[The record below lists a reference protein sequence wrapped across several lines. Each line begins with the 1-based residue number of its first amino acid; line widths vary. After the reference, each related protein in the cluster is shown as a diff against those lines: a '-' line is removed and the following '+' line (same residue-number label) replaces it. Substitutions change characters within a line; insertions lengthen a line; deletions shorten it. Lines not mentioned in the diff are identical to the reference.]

1 MMIVS
6 VIKRFFTERFFDQA
20 AQNAYYLLLSVLP
33 FLLVVLS
40 IVQFLPVQEAGL
52 LMLLRPFVPEES
64 FRLIEQSVQSVL
76 YRSHE
81 NLLLF
86 SVLAALWTSSIA
98 VQSFAR
104 SLDLANERRL
114 RSSLWAGLLRN
125 IGVTILFMLVMPLSL
140 FLPLLEKL
148 LRGVIAY
155 YDVLEDWAGWLY
167 VWPGI
172 KWGLGT
178 FFLLLFFLM
187 FYQLVPTTKMKLR
200 EALPGALL
208 SAFGWQFV
216 SLLFGEY
223 VARVDYSRL
232 YGQLA
237 GIIMLV
243 LWFYLT
249 AVIMLLSGLLN
260 AEWKKRKGRSI

>member
-1 MMIVS
+1 MMIV
-6 VIKRFFTERFFDQA
+6 KRFFKERFFDQA
-20 AQNAYYLLLSVLP
+20 AQNAYYLLLSILP

-40 IVQFLPVQEAGL
+40 IVQFLPLEEASIL
-52 LMLLRPFVPEES
+52 ALLRPFVPDES
-64 FRLIEQSVQSVL
+64 FQLIEQSVQSVL
-76 YRSHE
+76 YKSHGK
-81 NLLLF
+81 LLAL
-86 SVLAALWTSSIA
+86 SMLAALWTTSVA

-104 SLDLANERRL
+104 SLDMANRKL
-114 RSSLWAGLLRN
+114 HQQPLWISIIRN
-125 IGVTILFMLVMPLSL
+125 LGVTILFMLIVPMSL
-140 FLPLLEKL
+140 FLPLIEKHIHT
-148 LRGVIAY
+148 VIAY
-155 YDVLEDWAGWLY
+155 YDVLDAWEGWLY
-167 VWPGI
+167 IWPNI

-178 FFLLLFFLM
+178 CFLFLFFLL
-187 FYQLVPTTKMKLR
+187 FYQLMPTGKMKWK

-223 VARVDYSRL
+223 VSRVDYSRL

-249 AVIMLLSGLLN
+249 AVIIILSGLLN
-260 AEWKKRKGRSI
+260 AEWKKWRRSK

>member
-1 MMIVS
+1 MIMTI
-6 VIKRFFTERFFDQA
+6 IKRFFIERFFDQA

-40 IVQFLPVQEAGL
+40 IVQFLPVEEASIL
-52 LMLLRPFVPEES
+52 ALLRPFVPDES
-64 FRLIEQSVQSVL
+64 FQLIEQSVQSVL
-76 YRSHE
+76 YKSHGK
-81 NLLLF
+81 LLVL
-86 SVLAALWTSSIA
+86 SVLAALWTTSVA

-104 SLDLANERRL
+104 SLDMANRRL
-114 RSSLWAGLLRN
+114 HQQPLWISIIRN
-125 IGVTILFMLVMPLSL
+125 LGVTILFMLIVPMSL
-140 FLPLLEKL
+140 FLPLIEKL
-148 LRGVIAY
+148 MHTVIAY
-155 YDVLEDWAGWLY
+155 YDVLDAWEGWLY
-167 VWPGI
+167 IWPNI

-178 FFLLLFFLM
+178 FFLFLFFLL
-187 FYQLVPTTKMKLR
+187 FYQLMPTGKMKWK

-208 SAFGWQFV
+208 SAFGWQLV

-223 VARVDYSRL
+223 VSRVDYSRL

-249 AVIMLLSGLLN
+249 AVIIILSGLLN
-260 AEWKKRKGRSI
+260 AEWKRRKRIT

>member
-1 MMIVS
+1 MFMTI
-6 VIKRFFTERFFDQA
+6 IKRFFKERFFDQA

-40 IVQFLPVQEAGL
+40 IVQFLPVEEASIL
-52 LMLLRPFVPEES
+52 ALLRPFVPDES
-64 FRLIEQSVQSVL
+64 FQLIEQSVQSVL
-76 YRSHE
+76 YKSHGK
-81 NLLLF
+81 LLAL
-86 SVLAALWTSSIA
+86 SVLAALWTTSIA

-104 SLDLANERRL
+104 SLDMANRRL
-114 RSSLWAGLLRN
+114 HQQPLWISIIRN
-125 IGVTILFMLVMPLSL
+125 LGVTILFMLIVPMSL
-140 FLPLLEKL
+140 FLPLIEKL
-148 LRGVIAY
+148 MHTVIAY
-155 YDVLEDWAGWLY
+155 YDVLDAWEGWLY
-167 VWPGI
+167 IWPNI

-178 FFLLLFFLM
+178 FFLFLFFLL
-187 FYQLVPTTKMKLR
+187 FYQLMPTGKMKWK

-208 SAFGWQFV
+208 SAFGWQLV

-223 VARVDYSRL
+223 VSRVDYSRL

-249 AVIMLLSGLLN
+249 AVIIILSGLLN
-260 AEWKKRKGRSI
+260 AEWKRRRRIT

>member
-1 MMIVS
+1 MIMTI
-6 VIKRFFTERFFDQA
+6 IKRFFKERFFDQA

-40 IVQFLPVQEAGL
+40 IVQFLPVEEASIL
-52 LMLLRPFVPEES
+52 ALLRPFVPDES
-64 FRLIEQSVQSVL
+64 FQLIEQSVQSVL
-76 YRSHE
+76 YKSHGK
-81 NLLLF
+81 LLVL
-86 SVLAALWTSSIA
+86 SVLAALWTTSVA

-104 SLDLANERRL
+104 SLDMANRRL
-114 RSSLWAGLLRN
+114 HQQPLWISIIRN
-125 IGVTILFMLVMPLSL
+125 LGVTILFMLIVPMSL
-140 FLPLLEKL
+140 FLPWIEKL
-148 LRGVIAY
+148 MHTVIAY
-155 YDVLEDWAGWLY
+155 YDVLDAWEGWLY
-167 VWPGI
+167 IWPNI

-178 FFLLLFFLM
+178 FFLFLFFLL
-187 FYQLVPTTKMKLR
+187 FYQLMPTGKMKWK

-208 SAFGWQFV
+208 SAFGWQLV

-223 VARVDYSRL
+223 VSRVDYSRL

-249 AVIMLLSGLLN
+249 AVIIILSGLLN
-260 AEWKKRKGRSI
+260 AEWKRRKRIT

>member
-1 MMIVS
+1 MVLTI
-6 VIKRFFTERFFDQA
+6 IKRFFNERFFDQA

-40 IVQFLPVQEAGL
+40 IVQFLPVQEASIL
-52 LMLLRPFVPEES
+52 ALLRPFVPEES
-64 FRLIEQSVQSVL
+64 FQLIEQSIQSML
-76 YRSHE
+76 YKSHG
-81 NLLLF
+81 NLLIV
-86 SVLAALWTSSIA
+86 SVVAALWTSSIA

-104 SLDLANERRL
+104 SLDLANKKKQRQA
-114 RSSLWAGLLRN
+114 LWISFIRN

-148 LRGVIAY
+148 FRKVIAY
-155 YDVLEDWAGWLY
+155 YDVFEDWEGWLY
-167 VWPGI
+167 IWPNI

-178 FFLLLFFLM
+178 FFLLLFFML
-187 FYQLVPTTKMKLR
+187 FYQLVPTGKMKWK
-200 EALPGALL
+200 EALPGALF
-208 SAFGWQFV
+208 SAFGWQLV
-216 SLLFGEY
+216 SLLFGDY

-249 AVIMLLSGLLN
+249 AVIIMLSGLLN
-260 AEWKKRKGRSI
+260 AEWKRKGRST

>member
-1 MMIVS
+1 MIMMI
-6 VIKRFFTERFFDQA
+6 IKRFFKERFFDQA
-20 AQNAYYLLLSVLP
+20 AQNAYYLLLSILP

-40 IVQFLPVQEAGL
+40 IVQFLPLEEASIL
-52 LMLLRPFVPEES
+52 ALLRPFVPDES
-64 FRLIEQSVQSVL
+64 FQLIEQSVQSVL
-76 YRSHE
+76 YKSHGK
-81 NLLLF
+81 LLAL
-86 SVLAALWTSSIA
+86 SVLAALWTTSVA

-104 SLDLANERRL
+104 SLDMANRKL
-114 RSSLWAGLLRN
+114 HQQALWISIIRN
-125 IGVTILFMLVMPLSL
+125 LGVTILFMLIVPMSL
-140 FLPLLEKL
+140 FLPLIEKL
-148 LRGVIAY
+148 IHTVIAY
-155 YDVLEDWAGWLY
+155 YDVLDAWEGWLY
-167 VWPGI
+167 IWPNI

-178 FFLLLFFLM
+178 FFLFLFFLL
-187 FYQLVPTTKMKLR
+187 FYQLMPTGKMKWK

-223 VARVDYSRL
+223 VSRVDYSRL

-249 AVIMLLSGLLN
+249 AVIIILSGLLN
-260 AEWKKRKGRSI
+260 AEWKKRRRSK

>member
-1 MMIVS
+1 MIITIVQ
-6 VIKRFFTERFFDQA
+6 RFFKERFFDQA

-40 IVQFLPVQEAGL
+40 LVQFLPVQEASIL
-52 LMLLRPFVPEES
+52 ALLRPFVPEES
-64 FRLIEQSVQSVL
+64 FQLIEQSVQSMI
-76 YRSHE
+76 YKSHGK
-81 NLLLF
+81 LLLL

-104 SLDLANERRL
+104 SLDLTNEKRQRK
-114 RSSLWAGLLRN
+114 SFWISLIRN
-125 IGVTILFMLVMPLSL
+125 IGVTVLFMLVVPLSL

-148 LRGVIAY
+148 LHTVIAY
-155 YDVLEDWAGWLY
+155 YDVLEDWQGWLY
-167 VWPGI
+167 IWPNI

-178 FFLLLFFLM
+178 IFLLLFFLL
-187 FYQLVPTTKMKLR
+187 FYQLVPTGKMKWK
-200 EALPGALL
+200 EALPGAVF
-208 SAFGWQFV
+208 SAFGWQLV
-216 SLLFGEY
+216 SLLFGDY
-223 VARVDYSRL
+223 VSRVDYSRL

-249 AVIMLLSGLLN
+249 AVIILLSGLLN
-260 AEWKKRKGRSI
+260 AEWKRRGRFR

>member
-1 MMIVS
+1 MIMMI
-6 VIKRFFTERFFDQA
+6 IKRFFKERFFDQA

-40 IVQFLPVQEAGL
+40 IVQFLPVQEASIL
-52 LMLLRPFVPEES
+52 ALLRPFVPDES
-64 FRLIEQSVQSVL
+64 FQLIEQSVQSVL
-76 YRSHE
+76 YKSHG
-81 NLLLF
+81 NLLAL
-86 SVLAALWTSSIA
+86 SVLAALWTTSVA

-104 SLDLANERRL
+104 SLDMANRRL
-114 RSSLWAGLLRN
+114 HQQPLWISIIRN
-125 IGVTILFMLVMPLSL
+125 LGVTILFMLIVPMSL
-140 FLPLLEKL
+140 FLPLIEKL
-148 LRGVIAY
+148 MHTVIAY
-155 YDVLEDWAGWLY
+155 YDVLDAWEGWLY
-167 VWPGI
+167 IWPNI

-178 FFLLLFFLM
+178 FFLFLFFLL
-187 FYQLVPTTKMKLR
+187 FYQLMPTGKMKWK

-223 VARVDYSRL
+223 VSRVDYSRL

-249 AVIMLLSGLLN
+249 AVIIILSGLLN
-260 AEWKKRKGRSI
+260 AEWKRKGRTK

>member
-1 MMIVS
+1 MIITI
-6 VIKRFFTERFFDQA
+6 IKRFFKERFFDQA

-40 IVQFLPVQEAGL
+40 IVQFLPVEEASIL
-52 LMLLRPFVPEES
+52 ALLRPFVPEES
-64 FRLIEQSVQSVL
+64 FQLIEQSVQSVL
-76 YRSHE
+76 YKSHGK
-81 NLLLF
+81 LLVL
-86 SVLAALWTSSIA
+86 SVLAALWTTSVV

-104 SLDLANERRL
+104 SLDLANERL
-114 RSSLWAGLLRN
+114 HQQPVWVNIIRN
-125 IGVTILFMLVMPLSL
+125 LGVTVLFMLIVPMSL
-140 FLPLLEKL
+140 FLPLIEKL
-148 LRGVIAY
+148 LHTIIAY
-155 YDVLEDWAGWLY
+155 YDVLDAWEGWLY
-167 VWPGI
+167 IWPNI

-178 FFLLLFFLM
+178 LFLFIFFLL
-187 FYQLVPTTKMKLR
+187 FYQLMPTGKMKWK
-200 EALPGALL
+200 EVLPGALL

-223 VARVDYSRL
+223 VSRVDYSRL

-249 AVIMLLSGLLN
+249 AIIIILSGLLN
-260 AEWKKRKGRSI
+260 AEWRRKVRSR